1 LKLSEIISRVTGIT
15 VGPVGISWE
24 PAEAEIELAR
34 RVIAFL
40 EDRRVLYTPG
50 ELQVPSYCSQSVLEI
65 RTFLTTE
72 LGHLDSGSQLAQ
84 HLRAMR
90 AACRKFLD
98 LAQTQKDWQPFD
110 STFSG
115 ALGELRGVFG
125 IHVALIA
132 VKYRL
137 DVEDNLATI
146 FPAQDEPKS

>member
-1 LKLSEIISRVTGIT
+1 MKLSEIISRVTGIN
-15 VGPVGISWE
+15 VGPVGISFQ
-24 PAEAEIELAR
+24 PPEAEVAVAR
-34 RVIAFL
+34 RILAFL

-50 ELQVPSYCSQSVLEI
+50 ELQVPSFCSQSVLEI
-65 RTFLTTE
+65 RSFLTTE
-72 LGHLDSGSQLAQ
+72 IGQLDSDSQLAQ

-98 LAQTQKDWQPFD
+98 FAQTQNNWQPFD
-110 STFSG
+110 PTFSG

-132 VKYRL
+132 VKYKL

-146 FPAQDEPKS
+146 FPEKD